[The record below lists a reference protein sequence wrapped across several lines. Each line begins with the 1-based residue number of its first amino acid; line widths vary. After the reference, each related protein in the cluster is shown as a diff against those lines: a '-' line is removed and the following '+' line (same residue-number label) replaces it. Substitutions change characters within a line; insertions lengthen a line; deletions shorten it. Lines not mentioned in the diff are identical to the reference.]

1 MREIHQDGV
10 NARTIEL
17 ESAGVESWPA
27 RETLELDGWLLR
39 FTDGYT
45 HRGNSVAT
53 HRYAGNQLGVAIEQV
68 EHEYRARAIR
78 PMFQIS
84 PAASPVDLER
94 ILRERGYATITP
106 TLTCVASSL
115 VMRASLPEPREVH
128 TSGEPE
134 EDFIALLL
142 AGSRSEADGHE
153 RLDILSRIE
162 LPHICVTAYDKGVA
176 VACGTGTLCKGW
188 VGINMMRTA
197 LEHRRSGHAQRV
209 LSAIAR
215 WSDGKG
221 VSRLYLN
228 VEQANYGARA
238 LYTKAGFETAYEYRY
253 SVLEQYDSRK
263 DAKPQS
269 A

>member
-10 NARTIEL
+10 NSRIIEL

-27 RETLELDGWLLR
+27 RETIDLDGWLLR
-39 FTDGYT
+39 FTDGHT
-45 HRGNSVAT
+45 HRANSVAT
-53 HRYAGNQLGVAIEQV
+53 HRFTGTRLEATIERA
-68 EHEYRARAIR
+68 EKAYRARTIR
-78 PMFQIS
+78 PLFQIS
-84 PAASPVDLER
+84 PAAKPADLER
-94 ILRERGYATITP
+94 ILREKGYATITP

-134 EDFIALLL
+134 DDFIALLL
-142 AGSRSEADGHE
+142 AGSRSEADGRE

-176 VACGTGTLCKGW
+176 VACGTGTLSKGW
-188 VGINMMRTA
+188 VGVNMMRTA
-197 LEHRRSGHAQRV
+197 LEHRRNGHAQRV

-253 SVLEQYDSRK
+253 SVK
-263 DAKPQS
+263 A
-269 A
+269 

>member
-10 NARTIEL
+10 NARIIEL

-27 RETLELDGWLLR
+27 RETLVLDGWLLR
-39 FTDGYT
+39 FTDGQT
-45 HRGNSVAT
+45 HRGNSIAT
-53 HRYAGNQLGVAIEQV
+53 HRYSGNRLGDAIEGAQ
-68 EHEYRARAIR
+68 EAYRARGLK

-84 PAASPVDLER
+84 PAASPADLER

-115 VMRASLPEPREVH
+115 VMRASLPEAREVRS
-128 TSGEPE
+128 SGEPE
-134 EDFIALLL
+134 DDFIALLL
-142 AGSRSEADGHE
+142 AGSRSEADGRE

-162 LPHICVTAYDKGVA
+162 LPHICVTAYDKGIP
-176 VACGTGTLCKGW
+176 VACGTGTLSKGW

-197 LEHRRSGHAQRV
+197 LEHRRNGHAQRV

-215 WSDGKG
+215 WADGKG

-253 SVLEQYDSRK
+253 SVK
-263 DAKPQS
+263 D
-269 A
+269 